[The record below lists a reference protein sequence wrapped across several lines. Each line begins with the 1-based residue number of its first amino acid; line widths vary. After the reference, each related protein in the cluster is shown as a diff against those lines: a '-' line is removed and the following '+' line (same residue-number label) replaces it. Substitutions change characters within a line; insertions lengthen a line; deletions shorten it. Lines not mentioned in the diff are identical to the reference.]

1 MDSGRYATRGL
12 ALALLA
18 AAAYLAGRRPAE
30 TVSVPLSRPAPASI
44 EAPRPEPAWPAER
57 TESPAPAVPLKER
70 LAVADRA
77 DLAPLE
83 EELQARLLE
92 DRAFAAVLF
101 DAFRTEPDPVMM
113 SFLANVMASDPPVRN
128 AAAWQDR
135 FMAVAKHDVSFE
147 RRAAAMLFLQQAETI
162 RAVMDRM
169 AALAEND
176 REMTAHALAALRGLP
191 ESRRPDPRVAAL
203 AGRIADREPDPVLRG
218 IALRI
223 EDDPAHAARFLSDG
237 DRTVRMQAGRVATSR
252 EALASALKSE
262 SDPEVR
268 DLLQFRL
275 EELK

>member
-1 MDSGRYATRGL
+1 MRTASLVATV
-12 ALALLA
+12 AILA

-30 TVSVPLSRPAPASI
+30 PVSVALS
-44 EAPRPEPAWPAER
+44 
-57 TESPAPAVPLKER
+57 SPAPAAIVAPASEPARPAERPGPPAPPVSLKER

-77 DLAPLE
+77 DLAEFE

-101 DAFRTEPDPVMM
+101 DAFRNEADPVMM

-135 FMAVAKHDVSFE
+135 FMAVAERDVSFE

-176 REMTAHALAALRGLP
+176 REMTAHVLAALKGLP

-203 AGRIADREPDPVLRG
+203 AGRIADRDPDPVLRG

-252 EALASALKSE
+252 EALSSALKSE